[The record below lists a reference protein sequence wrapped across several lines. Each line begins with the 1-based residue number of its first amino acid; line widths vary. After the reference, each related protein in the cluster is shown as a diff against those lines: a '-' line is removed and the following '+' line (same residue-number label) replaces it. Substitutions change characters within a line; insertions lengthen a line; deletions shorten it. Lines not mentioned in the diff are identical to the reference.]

1 MCDWVQVTRRK
12 KRNWS
17 LHDIH
22 APGWG
27 RGVVKFFYQK
37 ISLGHQEKSHG
48 EILLVHHVVFL
59 VQIVAA

>member
-1 MCDWVQVTRRK
+1 MRNLTVRYLLVTMRILTVRP
-12 KRNWS
+12 RDP
-17 LHDIH
+17 LMGGGGIY
-22 APGWG
+22 
-27 RGVVKFFYQK
+27 FYQD